1 MNPTVA
7 IVGRPN
13 VGKSTLFNRIIGGRK
28 ALVKDVPGVTRD
40 RLYGTTEYEGFSF
53 TVIDTGGFELIID
66 ANIKVLIREQIMVA
80 IDESDLILFVTD
92 GREGLTHDDIDISR
106 NLRKTN
112 KKILLIINKIDEEK
126 QLSNIQDFYSLGYEK
141 IFPISAEHGKGI
153 AILLDEIKENLPRI
167 EFKEEI
173 FGGIKLAFIGRPNV
187 GKSSLINAIM
197 KEKRVL
203 VDEKPGTTRD
213 SIDINF
219 KLENK
224 HYTLIDTAGI
234 RRKGKTKQVIEKL
247 SIIKA
252 LKSIER
258 CDITLLTL
266 DAQEKVTAQDAN
278 IAGYAH
284 EKGRGIIIVVNKW
297 DLIEDSRTIKKD
309 YIQEIR
315 RQLPFIH
322 YAPVT
327 FVSALI
333 SLDIMTIFSLSDKIY
348 EQLNKKIP
356 TSVINDLLKEAIQK
370 HHPPVVKGRQL
381 KIYYGTQLSTSPPL
395 FIIFVNDPNAMHFSY
410 ERYLV
415 NTFRKAFSFE
425 GCPIKFRIRGR
436 REN

>member
-1 MNPTVA
+1 MDPTVA

-13 VGKSTLFNRIIGGRK
+13 VGKSTLFNRIIGGRR

-40 RLYGTTEYEGFSF
+40 RLYGSTEYEGLPF
-53 TVIDTGGFELIID
+53 TIIDTGGFESISD
-66 ANIKVLIREQIMVA
+66 ANIKVQIREQIMIA
-80 IDESDLILFVTD
+80 IDESDLILFVSD
-92 GREGLTHDDIDISR
+92 GREGLTHEDIDISR

-112 KKILLIINKIDEEK
+112 KKIFLIVNKIDEEK
-126 QLSNIQDFYSLGYEK
+126 QLSNIQDFYSLGFEK
-141 IFPISAEHGKGI
+141 IFPVSAEHGKGI
-153 AILLDEIKENLPRI
+153 TILLDEIKENLPRT

-173 FGGIKLAFIGRPNV
+173 LESIKLAFIGKPNV
-187 GKSSLINAIM
+187 GKSSLVNAIM

-213 SIDINF
+213 SIDIYF

-234 RRKGKTKQVIEKL
+234 RRKGKTQQVIEKL

-258 CDITLLTL
+258 CNIALLTL
-266 DAQEKVTAQDAN
+266 DAPEKVTAQDAS

-284 EKGRGIIIVVNKW
+284 EKGRGILIVVNKW
-297 DLIEDSRTIKKD
+297 DLIKDSKTIKKD

-315 RQLPFIH
+315 RQLPFIN
-322 YAPVT
+322 YAPIT
-327 FVSALI
+327 FVSALR
-333 SLDIMTIFSLSDKIY
+333 SLDLMTIFGFSDKIY
-348 EQLNKKIP
+348 EQLNKKIS
-356 TSVINDLLKEAIQK
+356 TSAINDLLKEAIQK
-370 HHPPVVKGRQL
+370 HHPPVIKGRQL

-415 NTFRKAFSFE
+415 NTFRKAFNFE